1 MPVATGHVQSM
12 TETPG
17 KGILV
22 DPEPLARFCA
32 GVFERAG
39 MDRDSART
47 QADVLV
53 WVNLHGVDSHG
64 ALRVP
69 KYCAWLS
76 SGVMNPRPQLRIED
90 NSPAT
95 FVVDADRA
103 AGGVAMQTATRH
115 AIKKARNSGLA
126 WGIVR
131 ETTHTGPMGYYAA
144 QIASE
149 GMLAIVASSS
159 RPLTAYFGARKAG
172 VATSP
177 VAMAAPGDRSE
188 VVMLDMATAEIA
200 IGKILKARATGDSIP
215 SGSALTVDGK
225 PTTNPLEAALPMPL
239 AGPRGAGLSLL
250 LECFQGVLVDHPL
263 LAPALQGEPVVHS
276 QNGLVAA
283 IDIGLFG
290 DVGAY
295 RRRIDELGAAIKS
308 LPRAEGVDAIYL
320 PGEIERETAAERSRG
335 GIPLPIKTWN
345 VLRQVAQDVG
355 LEPPLLRTQ
364 R

>member
-1 MPVATGHVQSM
+1 M
-12 TETPG
+12 TETLD
-17 KGILV
+17 KGIVV
-22 DPEPLARFCA
+22 DPEPLARYCA
-32 GVFERAG
+32 EVFERAG

-53 WVNLHGVDSHG
+53 WANLHGVDSHG

-69 KYCAWLS
+69 RYLAWLS
-76 SGVMNPRPQLRIED
+76 SGVMNPRPRLRIDD

-103 AGGVAMQTATRH
+103 AGGVAMQAATQH
-115 AIKKARNSGLA
+115 AIEKARSNGLA

-144 QIASE
+144 QIAAA

-159 RPLTAYFGARKAG
+159 RPLMAYHGARKAG

-177 VAMAAPGDRSE
+177 IAMAAPGDKSGL
-188 VVMLDMATAEIA
+188 VMLDMATAEIA
-200 IGKILKARATGDSIP
+200 IGKILKARATGDPIP
-215 SGSALTVDGK
+215 PGSALTADGK
-225 PTTNPLEAALPMPL
+225 PTTDPLEAAVPMPL

-263 LAPALQGEPVVHS
+263 LAPALQGKPIVHS

-283 IDIGLFG
+283 IDIALFG
-290 DVGAY
+290 DVKAF
-295 RRRIDELGAAIKS
+295 RQRIDDLGEAIKS
-308 LPRAEGVDAIYL
+308 LPRAEGIDAIYL
-320 PGEIERETAAERSRG
+320 PGEIERETAAKRRRD

-345 VLRQVAQDVG
+345 VLRQIARDVG
-355 LEPPLLRTQ
+355 GEPPEPRNQ
-364 R
+364 P

>member
-1 MPVATGHVQSM
+1 MK
-12 TETPG
+12 ETFG
-17 KGILV
+17 NSVVV
-22 DPEPLARFCA
+22 DAERLARFCA
-32 GVFERAG
+32 DIFERVG
-39 MDRDSART
+39 MDRDSARA

-53 WVNLHGVDSHG
+53 WANLHGVDSHG

-76 SGVMNPRPQLRIED
+76 SGVMNPQPRLRIDD

-95 FVVDADRA
+95 FVVEADRA
-103 AGGVAMQTATRH
+103 AGGVAMQAATRH
-115 AIKKARNSGLA
+115 AINKTRNSGLA

-144 QIASE
+144 QIASA

-159 RPLTAYFGARKAG
+159 RPLMAYFGARKAG

-177 VAMAAPGDRSE
+177 IAMAAPGDKAG

-200 IGKILKARATGDSIP
+200 IGKILKARATGEPIP
-215 SGSALTVDGK
+215 PGSALTADGK

-239 AGPRGAGLSLL
+239 AGARGAGLSLM

-263 LAPALQGEPVVHS
+263 LAQAIRGDPVVHS

-283 IDIGLFG
+283 IDISLFG
-290 DVGAY
+290 DVAGF
-295 RRRIDELGAAIKS
+295 RKRIDELGAAIKS

-320 PGEIERETAAERSRG
+320 PGEIERKTAAERRRD
-335 GIPLPIKTWN
+335 GIPLPMNTWN
-345 VLRQVAQDVG
+345 A
-355 LEPPLLRTQ
+355 LLQIARDAEVE
-364 R
+364 

>member
-1 MPVATGHVQSM
+1 M
-12 TETPG
+12 
-17 KGILV
+17 V

-32 GVFERAG
+32 DVFERAG
-39 MDRDSART
+39 MDRNSART
-47 QADVLV
+47 QADVLI
-53 WVNLHGVDSHG
+53 WANLHGIDSHG

-69 KYCAWLS
+69 RYVAWLS
-76 SGVMNPRPQLRIED
+76 SGVMNPRPRLRIDD

-103 AGGVAMQTATRH
+103 AGGVAMQAATRH
-115 AIKKARNSGLA
+115 AIAKARSNGLA

-131 ETTHTGPMGYYAA
+131 KTTHTGPMGYYAA
-144 QIASE
+144 QIAE
-149 GMLAIVASSS
+149 AGMLAIVASSS
-159 RPLTAYFGARKAG
+159 RPLMAYYGARKAG

-177 VAMAAPGDRSE
+177 IALAAPGDESDL
-188 VVMLDMATAEIA
+188 VILDMATAEIA

-215 SGSALTVDGK
+215 PGSAMTADGK
-225 PTTNPLEAALPMPL
+225 PTTNSLDAAVPMPL
-239 AGPRGAGLSLL
+239 AGPKGAGLSLL

-263 LAPALQGEPVVHS
+263 LAPALRGEPVVHS

-290 DVGAY
+290 DIGAF
-295 RRRIDELGAAIKS
+295 RRRIDELGAAIRS

-320 PGEIERETAAERSRG
+320 PGEIERETATRRRRD

-345 VLRQVAQDVG
+345 ALWQIAQDVG
-355 LEPPLLRTQ
+355 VEPPEPRTQ

>member
-1 MPVATGHVQSM
+1 MSDALPKSVV
-12 TETPG
+12 
-17 KGILV
+17 V

-32 GVFERAG
+32 DIFERAG

-53 WVNLHGVDSHG
+53 WANLHGVDSHG

-76 SGVMNPRPQLRIED
+76 SGIMNPQPQLRIDD

-103 AGGVAMQTATRH
+103 AGGVAMQSATTH
-115 AIKKARNSGLA
+115 AIEKARGNGLA

-144 QIASE
+144 QIANA

-159 RPLTAYFGARKAG
+159 RPLMAYFGTRKAG

-177 VAMAAPGDRSE
+177 IAMAAPGDESDL
-188 VVMLDMATAEIA
+188 VVLDMATAEIA
-200 IGKILKARATGDSIP
+200 IGKILKARATGDPIP
-215 SGSALTVDGK
+215 PGSALNADGK
-225 PTTNPLEAALPMPL
+225 PTTNPVEAALPLPL
-239 AGPRGAGLSLL
+239 AGPKGAGLSLM

-263 LAPALQGEPVVHS
+263 LAPAIRGEPVVHS

-290 DVGAY
+290 DVGDF
-295 RRRIDELGAAIKS
+295 RRRIDELGAAIKR
-308 LPRAEGVDAIYL
+308 LPTAEGVDAIYL
-320 PGEIERETAAERSRG
+320 PGEIERDTAAERRRD
-335 GIPLPIKTWN
+335 GIPLPAKTWN
-345 VLRQVAQDVG
+345 ALLETARDVNA
-355 LEPPLLRTQ
+355 EPPEPRYRL
-364 R
+364 

>member
-1 MPVATGHVQSM
+1 M

-17 KGILV
+17 KGVVV
-22 DPEPLARFCA
+22 DAEPLARFCS

-53 WVNLHGVDSHG
+53 WANLHGVDSHG

-69 KYCAWLS
+69 RYYAWLS
-76 SGVMNPRPQLRIED
+76 SGVMNPQPQLRIDD

-95 FVVDADRA
+95 FVLEADRA
-103 AGGVAMQTATRH
+103 AGGVAMQSATRH
-115 AIKKARNSGLA
+115 AIGKARSNGLA

-144 QIASE
+144 QIAHA

-159 RPLTAYFGARKAG
+159 RPLMAYFGAREAG

-177 VAMAAPGDRSE
+177 IAMAAPGDRSD

-200 IGKILKARATGDSIP
+200 IGKILKARATGEPIP
-215 SGSALTVDGK
+215 PGSALTADGN

-239 AGPRGAGLSLL
+239 AGPKGSGLALM
-250 LECFQGVLVDHPL
+250 LECFQGVLVDHAL
-263 LAPALQGEPVVHS
+263 LAPAIRGEPSVHS

-283 IDIGLFG
+283 IDIGLFT
-290 DVGAY
+290 DVAGF
-295 RRRIDELGAAIKS
+295 RRRIDELAAAIKS
-308 LPRAEGVDAIYL
+308 LSTAEGVDALHL
-320 PGEIERETAAERSRG
+320 PGEIERVIAAKRRRK
-335 GIPLPIKTWN
+335 GIPLPEKTWN
-345 VLRQVAQDVG
+345 ALLGIAREVDS
-355 LEPPLLRTQ
+355 EPPEPRYRL
-364 R
+364 

>member
-1 MPVATGHVQSM
+1 MK
-12 TETPG
+12 ETFG
-17 KGILV
+17 NSVVV
-22 DPEPLARFCA
+22 DAERLARFCA
-32 GVFERAG
+32 DIFERVG
-39 MDRDSART
+39 MDRDSARA

-53 WVNLHGVDSHG
+53 WANLHGVDSHG

-76 SGVMNPRPQLRIED
+76 SGVMNPQPRLRIDD

-95 FVVDADRA
+95 FVVEADRA
-103 AGGVAMQTATRH
+103 AGGVAMQAATRH
-115 AIKKARNSGLA
+115 AINKTRNSGLA

-144 QIASE
+144 QIASA

-159 RPLTAYFGARKAG
+159 RPLMAYFGARKAG

-177 VAMAAPGDRSE
+177 IAMAAPGDKAG

-200 IGKILKARATGDSIP
+200 IGKILKARATGEPIP
-215 SGSALTVDGK
+215 PGSALTADGK

-239 AGPRGAGLSLL
+239 AGARGAGLSLM

-263 LAPALQGEPVVHS
+263 LAQAIRGDPVVHS

-283 IDIGLFG
+283 IDISLFG
-290 DVGAY
+290 DVAGF
-295 RRRIDELGAAIKS
+295 RKRIDELGAAIKS

-320 PGEIERETAAERSRG
+320 PGEIERKTAAERRRD
-335 GIPLPIKTWN
+335 GIPLPMNTWN
-345 VLRQVAQDVG
+345 ALLQIARDAEV
-355 LEPPLLRTQ
+355 EPPEPR
-364 R
+364 

>member
-1 MPVATGHVQSM
+1 MTAGHAQSM
-12 TETPG
+12 TETLG
-17 KGILV
+17 NSVVV
-22 DPEPLARFCA
+22 DAEPLARFCSD
-32 GVFERAG
+32 VFERAG

-47 QADVLV
+47 QADILV
-53 WVNLHGVDSHG
+53 WANLHGIDSHG

-76 SGVMNPRPQLRIED
+76 SGVMNPQPQLRFHD

-95 FVVDADRA
+95 FVLDADRA
-103 AGGVAMQTATRH
+103 VGGVAMQAATRH
-115 AIKKARNSGLA
+115 AMEKTRSSGLA

-144 QIASE
+144 QIANA
-149 GMLAIVASSS
+149 GMLAFVASSS
-159 RPLTAYFGARKAG
+159 RPLMAYFGARKAG

-177 VAMAAPGDRSE
+177 VAMAAPGDRFD

-215 SGSALTVDGK
+215 AGSALTADGK

-239 AGPRGAGLSLL
+239 AGARGAGLSLM

-263 LAPALQGEPVVHS
+263 LAPAIRGEPVVHS

-290 DVGAY
+290 DVASF
-295 RRRIDELGAAIKS
+295 RKRIDELGAALKS
-308 LPRAEGVDAIYL
+308 LPRAEGDDAIYL
-320 PGEIERETAAERSRG
+320 PGEVERNTAAERRRD
-335 GIPLPIKTWN
+335 GIPLPMNTWN
-345 VLRQVAQDVG
+345 ALLQIARDVDVK
-355 LEPPLLRTQ
+355 LPETR
-364 R
+364 

>member
-1 MPVATGHVQSM
+1 MTGTRGSGVV
-12 TETPG
+12 
-17 KGILV
+17 V

-32 GVFERAG
+32 EVFERAG
-39 MDRDSART
+39 MDRNSART
-47 QADVLV
+47 QAGVLV
-53 WVNLHGVDSHG
+53 WANLHGVDSHG

-69 KYCAWLS
+69 RYFAWLS
-76 SGVMNPRPQLRIED
+76 SGVMNPQPQLRIDD
-90 NSPAT
+90 NSQAT

-103 AGGVAMQTATRH
+103 AGGVAMQAATRH
-115 AIKKARNSGLA
+115 AIGKARSNGLA

-144 QIASE
+144 QIAKA

-159 RPLTAYFGARKAG
+159 RPLMAYHGARKAG

-177 VAMAAPGDRSE
+177 IAMAAPGDESDL
-188 VVMLDMATAEIA
+188 VMLDMATAEIA
-200 IGKILKARATGDSIP
+200 IGKILKARATGDPIP
-215 SGSALTVDGK
+215 PGSALTADGK
-225 PTTNPLEAALPMPL
+225 TTTNPFEAAVPMPL

-263 LAPALQGEPVVHS
+263 LAPALRGDPVVHS

-290 DVGAY
+290 DVGAF
-295 RRRIDELGAAIKS
+295 RRRIDELGAAIRS
-308 LPRAEGVDAIYL
+308 LPRAEGVEAIYL
-320 PGEIERETAAERSRG
+320 PGEIERQTAAERRRD
-335 GIPLPIKTWN
+335 GIPLPARTWN

-355 LEPPLLRTQ
+355 MEPPALRAQ
-364 R
+364 E

>member
-1 MPVATGHVQSM
+1 MM
-12 TETPG
+12 ETPG
-17 KGILV
+17 KGVVV

-32 GVFERAG
+32 GAFERAG
-39 MDRDSART
+39 MDGDSART
-47 QADVLV
+47 QADILV
-53 WVNLHGVDSHG
+53 WANLHGVDSHG

-69 KYCAWLS
+69 RYLAWLN
-76 SGVMNPRPQLRIED
+76 SGAMNPRPQLRIDD

-103 AGGVAMQTATRH
+103 AGGVAMQAATQH
-115 AIKKARNSGLA
+115 AIDKARSNGLA

-144 QIASE
+144 QIAAA

-159 RPLTAYFGARKAG
+159 RPLMAYHGARKPG

-177 VAMAAPGDRSE
+177 IAMAAPGDESDL
-188 VVMLDMATAEIA
+188 VMLDMATAEIA
-200 IGKILKARATGDSIP
+200 IGKILKARATGDPIP
-215 SGSALTVDGK
+215 SGSALTADGE
-225 PTTNPLEAALPMPL
+225 PTTNPLAAAVPMPL

-290 DVGAY
+290 DVGDF
-295 RRRIDELGAAIKS
+295 RRRIDELGAAIRS
-308 LPRAEGVDAIYL
+308 LPKAEGVDAIYL
-320 PGEIERETAAERSRG
+320 PGEIERETAARRRRG

-345 VLRQVAQDVG
+345 VLSQVAQDVG
-355 LEPPLLRTQ
+355 IEPPVLRSQ

>member
-1 MPVATGHVQSM
+1 M

-17 KGILV
+17 NGVVV

-32 GVFERAG
+32 DVFERAG
-39 MDRDSART
+39 MDRNSART

-53 WVNLHGVDSHG
+53 WANLHGVDSHG

-69 KYCAWLS
+69 RYVAWLS
-76 SGVMNPRPQLRIED
+76 SGVMNPRPRIRIDD

-103 AGGVAMQTATRH
+103 AGGVAMQAATRH
-115 AIKKARNSGLA
+115 AIAKARSNGLA

-131 ETTHTGPMGYYAA
+131 KTTHTGPMGYYAA
-144 QIASE
+144 QIAE
-149 GMLAIVASSS
+149 AGMLAIVASSS
-159 RPLTAYFGARKAG
+159 RPLMAYHGARKAG

-177 VAMAAPGDRSE
+177 IAMAAPCNESDL
-188 VVMLDMATAEIA
+188 VMLDMATAEIA
-200 IGKILKARATGDSIP
+200 IGKILKARATGDPIP
-215 SGSALTVDGK
+215 PGSAMTADGK
-225 PTTNPLEAALPMPL
+225 PTTNPLEAAVPMPL

-263 LAPALQGEPVVHS
+263 LAPALRGEPVVHS

-290 DVGAY
+290 DVKAF
-295 RRRIDELGAAIKS
+295 RQRIDDLGEAIKS
-308 LPRAEGVDAIYL
+308 LPRAEGIDAIYL
-320 PGEIERETAAERSRG
+320 PGEIERETAAKRRRD
-335 GIPLPIKTWN
+335 GIPLPSKTWK
-345 VLRQVAQDVG
+345 VLRQIARDVG
-355 LEPPLLRTQ
+355 VETPQPRDQ

>member
-1 MPVATGHVQSM
+1 M
-12 TETPG
+12 TPTPG
-17 KGILV
+17 KGVVI

-39 MDRDSART
+39 MDGEAART

-53 WVNLHGVDSHG
+53 WANLHGVDSHG

-69 KYCAWLS
+69 KYCAWLA
-76 SGVMNPRPQLRIED
+76 SGVMNPQPRLRIDD

-95 FVVDADRA
+95 FVVEADRA
-103 AGGVAMQTATRH
+103 AGGVGMQAATRH
-115 AIKKARNSGLA
+115 AIEKARGNGLA

-144 QIASE
+144 QIAGA
-149 GMLAIVASSS
+149 GMLAIAASSS
-159 RPLTAYFGARKAG
+159 RPLMAWFGARKAG

-177 VAMAAPGDRSE
+177 IAMAAPGEKSG

-200 IGKILKARATGDSIP
+200 IGKILKARATGEP
-215 SGSALTVDGK
+215 LPEGAALTADGK
-225 PTTNPLEAALPMPL
+225 PTTDPFEAAVPMPL
-239 AGPRGAGLSLL
+239 AGARGAGLSLM

-263 LAPALQGEPVVHS
+263 LAPAIRGEPVVHS

-290 DVGAY
+290 DVADF
-295 RRRIDELGAAIKS
+295 RRRIDEIAAAIKS
-308 LPRAEGVDAIYL
+308 LPKAEGVDAIYL
-320 PGEIERETAAERSRG
+320 PGEIERETAAERRRN
-335 GIPLPIKTWN
+335 GIPLPEKTWN
-345 VLRQVAQDVG
+345 ALLEVAQEADVD
-355 LEPPLLRTQ
+355 PPVPRARQ
-364 R
+364 RQ

>member
-1 MPVATGHVQSM
+1 M

-17 KGILV
+17 KGVVV

-39 MDRDSART
+39 MDREPARA

-53 WVNLHGVDSHG
+53 WANLHGVDSHG

-69 KYCAWLS
+69 KYVGWLK
-76 SGVMNPRPQLRIED
+76 SGVMNPRPQLRIND

-103 AGGVAMQTATRH
+103 AGGVAMQAATRH
-115 AIKKARNSGLA
+115 AIGKARGNGLA

-144 QIASE
+144 QIAKA

-159 RPLTAYFGARKAG
+159 RPLMAYHGARKAG

-177 VAMAAPGDRSE
+177 IAMAAPGDESAL
-188 VVMLDMATAEIA
+188 VMLDMATAEIA
-200 IGKILKARATGDSIP
+200 IGKILKARATGDPIP
-215 SGSALTVDGK
+215 PGTALTAEGE
-225 PTTNPLEAALPMPL
+225 PTTNPLEAIVPMPL
-239 AGPRGAGLSLL
+239 AGPRGAGLSLM

-263 LAPALQGEPVVHS
+263 LAPALRGEPAVHS

-290 DVGAY
+290 DVGAF
-295 RRRIDELGAAIKS
+295 RRRIDELGAAIRS

-320 PGEIERETAAERSRG
+320 PGEIEQETAVERRRN
-335 GIPLPIKTWN
+335 GIPLPGKTWSA
-345 VLRQVAQDVG
+345 LLEIAQEVG
-355 LEPPLLRTQ
+355 IKPPEPRA
-364 R
+364 RR

>member
-1 MPVATGHVQSM
+1 M

-17 KGILV
+17 KGVVV

-32 GVFERAG
+32 RAFERAG
-39 MDRDSART
+39 MDGDSART
-47 QADVLV
+47 QAGILV
-53 WVNLHGVDSHG
+53 WANLHGVDSHG

-69 KYCAWLS
+69 RYLAWLN
-76 SGVMNPRPQLRIED
+76 SGVMNPRPQLRIDD

-103 AGGVAMQTATRH
+103 AGGVAMQAATQH
-115 AIKKARNSGLA
+115 AIEKARSNGLA

-144 QIASE
+144 QIATA

-159 RPLTAYFGARKAG
+159 RPLMAYHGARKPG

-177 VAMAAPGDRSE
+177 IAMAAPGDESDL
-188 VVMLDMATAEIA
+188 VMLDMATAEIA
-200 IGKILKARATGDSIP
+200 IGKILKARATGDPIP
-215 SGSALTVDGK
+215 SGSALTADGE
-225 PTTNPLEAALPMPL
+225 PTTNPLAAAVPMPL

-290 DVGAY
+290 DVGAF
-295 RRRIDELGAAIKS
+295 RRRIDELGAAIRS

-320 PGEIERETAAERSRG
+320 PGEIERETAARRRRG
-335 GIPLPIKTWN
+335 GIPLPIRTWN
-345 VLRQVAQDVG
+345 VLSQVAQDVG
-355 LEPPLLRTQ
+355 IEPPVLRSQ

>member
-1 MPVATGHVQSM
+1 M
-12 TETPG
+12 TETPD
-17 KGILV
+17 KGVVV
-22 DPEPLARFCA
+22 DAEPLARFCA
-32 GVFERAG
+32 DVFERAG
-39 MDRDSART
+39 MERDSART

-53 WVNLHGVDSHG
+53 WANLHGVDSHG

-76 SGVMNPRPQLRIED
+76 SGVMNPQPQIRIDD

-95 FVVDADRA
+95 FVVEADRA

-115 AIKKARNSGLA
+115 AIEKARSRGLA

-144 QIASE
+144 QIANA

-159 RPLTAYFGARKAG
+159 RPLMAYFGARKAG

-177 VAMAAPGDRSE
+177 IAMAAPGDRSD

-200 IGKILKARATGDSIP
+200 IGKILKARATGEPIP
-215 SGSALTVDGK
+215 PGAALTADGN
-225 PTTNPLEAALPMPL
+225 PTTNSLEAALPMPL
-239 AGPRGAGLSLL
+239 AGPRGSGLALM

-263 LAPALQGEPVVHS
+263 LAPALRGEPVVHS

-283 IDIGLFG
+283 IDIELFG
-290 DVGAY
+290 DVAGF
-295 RRRIDELGAAIKS
+295 RKRIDELGAAIKS

-320 PGEIERETAAERSRG
+320 PGEIECATAAARRRD
-335 GIPLPIKTWN
+335 GIPLPMNTWSA
-345 VLRQVAQDVG
+345 LLQTARDVEA
-355 LEPPLLRTQ
+355 EPPEPKAAPT
-364 R
+364 

>member
-1 MPVATGHVQSM
+1 M
-12 TETPG
+12 TEKPG
-17 KGILV
+17 NGVVV

-32 GVFERAG
+32 DVFESAG
-39 MDRDSART
+39 MDRNSART

-53 WVNLHGVDSHG
+53 WANLHGVDSHG

-69 KYCAWLS
+69 RYVAWLS
-76 SGVMNPRPQLRIED
+76 SGVMNPRPQLRVED
-90 NSPAT
+90 ISPAT
-95 FVVDADRA
+95 FVLNADRA
-103 AGGVAMQTATRH
+103 AGGVAMQAATQH
-115 AIKKARNSGLA
+115 AIEKARRNGLA

-144 QIASE
+144 QIAAA

-159 RPLTAYFGARKAG
+159 RPLMAYHGTRKAG

-177 VAMAAPGDRSE
+177 IALAAPGDESDL
-188 VVMLDMATAEIA
+188 VMLDMATAEIA
-200 IGKILKARATGDSIP
+200 IGKILKARATGDPIP
-215 SGSALTVDGK
+215 SGSALTADGE
-225 PTTNPLEAALPMPL
+225 PTTNPIEAAVPMPL

-276 QNGLVAA
+276 QNGLVVA
-283 IDIGLFG
+283 IDIGRFG
-290 DVGAY
+290 DIGDF
-295 RRRIDELGAAIKS
+295 RRRIDELGAAIRS
-308 LPRAEGVDAIYL
+308 LPRAAGVDAIYL
-320 PGEIERETAAERSRG
+320 PGEIERETAARRRRD
-335 GIPLPIKTWN
+335 GIPLPFKTWN

-355 LEPPLLRTQ
+355 IEPPVLRSQ